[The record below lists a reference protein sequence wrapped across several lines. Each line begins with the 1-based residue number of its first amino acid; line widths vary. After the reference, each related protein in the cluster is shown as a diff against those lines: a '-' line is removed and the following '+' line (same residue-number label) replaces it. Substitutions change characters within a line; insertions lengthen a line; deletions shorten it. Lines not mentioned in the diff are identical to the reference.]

1 MVVSTANQ
9 LSSTYNLWQ
18 RFTFPSE
25 NGPRDAVAVPNSVAE
40 QLNSA
45 YTLIIDM
52 ALVQFFTILFGVSLY
67 FYMRRFDPRD
77 RVTKLSPLA
86 PTIWNKRSDLVD
98 LIMETGTTKE
108 NWKNPNVIMLLILFL
123 ILWVGVKATG
133 VLVPPL
139 LTLGTAAPVNP
150 DAIYSPDRTG
160 DSDAATA
167 ALFPLEVPR
176 FIRAL
181 GSTVDEEIRKKVN
194 VSQAKTI
201 GQTGNGEKILQIDY
215 SYNATGADF
224 GLQKYPELTLN
235 VVGSC
240 TTEYGWFNQT
250 VPVAYDTKIIAVDL
264 YNLFGIRNLSS
275 SWDASL
281 FDGREPVASFFVG
294 NYTSG
299 VLPFSNATW
308 AAIVSSVNRSSFSP
322 GIDPWYL
329 TGPGSSDT
337 GAAYMVLPARP
348 ALSCWEDNVWSY
360 KGHNTSVGELS
371 STALPGF
378 DISQDLQDIFLYVL
392 GSPMI
397 QAVGQHLQSSALL
410 STTTAS
416 NQIFDASSSSVH
428 DDLERLVQAAYVATV
443 NVLTDLTLYPVGASR
458 EVRNVAQGDS
468 GQTKDGISDFVVWS
482 PEIKTLSTLVLIVIP
497 SVFVGL
503 WLLAVVLMYYTP
515 VRIVTDLD
523 SSDLQG
529 KLAAAGP
536 QDTAMVSD
544 NMTRSIDNQ
553 SRGDTKEAPAISS
566 GNDALGTTTTSY
578 NVSPNTESGLG
589 ADKKE

>member
-25 NGPRDAVAVPNSVAE
+25 HGPRDAVAVPNSVAE

-52 ALVQFFTILFGVSLY
+52 ALVQFFTILFGISL
-67 FYMRRFDPRD
+67 FIYMRRYDPID

-98 LIMETGTTKE
+98 LILETGTTKE
-108 NWKNPNVIMLLILFL
+108 NWKKPNVVLLLIVFL

-150 DAIYSPDRTG
+150 DAIYVPDRNN
-160 DSDAATA
+160 DNNIESA

-181 GSTVDEEIRKKVN
+181 GSTVNEEIRSKVN
-194 VSQAKTI
+194 VSEAKSI
-201 GQTGNGEKILQIDY
+201 GQTSNGEKILQIDY

-224 GLQKYPELTLN
+224 GLQKYPELMLN

-250 VPVAYDTKIIAVDL
+250 VPFSYRDEILAVDW
-264 YNLFGIRNLSS
+264 YNLFGNRSDN
-275 SWDASL
+275 WDVSL
-281 FDGREPVASFFVG
+281 FDGREPIASFF
-294 NYTSG
+294 SG
-299 VLPFSNATW
+299 IPTEGALPTSNATW
-308 AAIVSSVNRSSFSP
+308 AAVVSSVNRTSFSP
-322 GIDPWYL
+322 GTDPWYL
-329 TGPGSSDT
+329 TGPGTSNS
-337 GAAYMVLPARP
+337 GAAYTVLAERP
-348 ALSCWEDNVWSY
+348 ALSCWEDNIWSY
-360 KGHNTSVGELS
+360 KGHNTTVDILTSA
-371 STALPGF
+371 ALPGF
-378 DISQDLQDIFLYVL
+378 EISQSLQDIFLSVL
-392 GSPMI
+392 NTPMI

-410 STTTAS
+410 SSTTAS

-458 EVRNVAQGDS
+458 EVRNVARGDS
-468 GQTKDGISDFVVWS
+468 GQTLDGVADFVVWS
-482 PEIKTLSTLVLIVIP
+482 PEIKTLSTLVVIVIP

-503 WLLAVVLMYYTP
+503 WLIAIILMYYTP

-529 KLAAAGP
+529 KLAGESNERALVLANP
-536 QDTAMVSD
+536 PKSADT
-544 NMTRSIDNQ
+544 Q
-553 SRGDTKEAPAISS
+553 
-566 GNDALGTTTTSY
+566 
-578 NVSPNTESGLG
+578 
-589 ADKKE
+589 